1 MNRKKQQSNEKEV
14 PLKRVITPEELSDFT
29 LVPRTLKITALAIP
43 IGVLS
48 ACFALILLKLIS
60 FFTNVFYYGKLST
73 AASSPANHHLGWM
86 VIFIPVIGATIVG
99 MMARYGSDKIR
110 GHGIPE
116 AIESILLNGS
126 RIAPKVALLKPI
138 SAAISIGSGG
148 PFGAE
153 GPIIMTGGASGSMIA
168 QMFHLTSA
176 ERKTLLVAGAA
187 AGMSATF
194 AAPIASVLLAI
205 ELLLFERK
213 PRSIIPVA
221 IASATA
227 ALLRRYL
234 LGEGPLFPVVPHTGS
249 ISPYVLL
256 GCVVAGVLGGL
267 IAIPLSN
274 SVYKSEELFE
284 KLPIHWMWWPAIGG
298 LVIGVGGL
306 FFPQALGVG
315 YDVIG
320 QLAAGDRALHLLIG
334 VLIVKWVI
342 WSVSLGSG
350 TSGGVLAPVM
360 MIGAAMGGLLSYIL
374 PDAGPGFWALIG
386 IGVVLSGALRVPMTG
401 ILFTVEL
408 THDWNLLLPLLVGSV
423 TAYAVSA
430 LLLKRSILTE
440 KVARRGYHLSNEYSI
455 DPLEMLYV
463 REVMRTKIA
472 VLPAKTTL
480 GEIMPSLRA
489 DHKQTQRLLP
499 VLNSF
504 GQLVG
509 VLTRGDIREQLE
521 KQGDAALHLSLGEL
535 ARPNVVEAY
544 PDEPLRAVVY
554 RMAEKGFTRMPVVE
568 HESGKFLGLI
578 SLDDLLKARTRHMEE
593 EQRREQP
600 LKFKWFLPGGGVQSE
615 TETPAAL

>member
-1 MNRKKQQSNEKEV
+1 MKHQKD
-14 PLKRVITPEELSDFT
+14 LKTEAGEPIKRNVTPEELSDFT
-29 LVPRTLKITALAIP
+29 VVPRVLKITALAVP
-43 IGVLS
+43 IGAMS

-60 FFTNVFYYGKLST
+60 LFTNIFYFGRFTTSG
-73 AASSPANHHLGWM
+73 SSPADNHLGWYA
-86 VIFIPVIGATIVG
+86 IFIPVIGAMIVG
-99 MMARYGSDKIR
+99 VMARYGSDKIR

-126 RIAPKVALLKPI
+126 RIAPRVAVLKPI

-153 GPIIMTGGASGSMIA
+153 GPIIMTGGAFGSMVA

-213 PRSIIPVA
+213 PRSIFPVA

-227 ALLRRYL
+227 AMLRPYL
-234 LGEGPLFPVVPHTGS
+234 LGEGPLFPVTPHLGAATPLV
-249 ISPYVLL
+249 IL

-298 LVIGVGGL
+298 LVIGIGGRI
-306 FFPQALGVG
+306 FPQALGVG

-334 VLIVKWVI
+334 VLVVKWII

-360 MIGAAMGGLLSYIL
+360 MIGAAMGGLLSYVM
-374 PDAGPGFWALIG
+374 PGMGAGFWALIG
-386 IGVVLSGALRVPMTG
+386 IGVVLSGALRVPMTAV
-401 ILFTVEL
+401 LFTVEL

-423 TAYAVSA
+423 TAYGVSA
-430 LLLKRSILTE
+430 LMLKRSILTE
-440 KVARRGYHLSNEYSI
+440 KVARRGYHLIGEYSI
-455 DPLEMLYV
+455 DPLELLYV
-463 REVMRTKIA
+463 REVMRTKIL
-472 VLPAKTTL
+472 VLSANMKL
-480 GEIMPSLRA
+480 REILPSLRMEHRQ
-489 DHKQTQRLLP
+489 DQRLLP
-499 VLNSF
+499 VVNTF
-504 GQLVG
+504 GQLFG
-509 VLTRGDIREQLE
+509 ILTRKSIREKVE
-521 KQGDAALHLSLGEL
+521 KDGESVHELTLGEI
-535 ARPNVVEAY
+535 AHANAIEAF

-554 RMAEKGFTRMPVVE
+554 RMAEKGVTRMPVVV
-568 HESGKFLGLI
+568 SDTGRFLGLI
-578 SLDDLLKARTRHMEE
+578 SLDDLLRARTRHLEE
-593 EQRREQP
+593 EQRREKP
-600 LKFKWFLPGGGVQSE
+600 LNLRWLMPNIKSTGE
-615 TETPAAL
+615 TQV

>member
-1 MNRKKQQSNEKEV
+1 VSQVKQEQSFAHGPGE
-14 PLKRVITPEELSDFT
+14 PIKRNVTPEELSDFT
-29 LVPRTLKITALAIP
+29 LGPRVLKITALAIP
-43 IGVLS
+43 IGAVS

-60 FFTNVFYYGKLST
+60 LCTNIFYFGRFTT
-73 AASSPANHHLGWM
+73 AGISPADNHLGWYA
-86 VIFIPVIGATIVG
+86 IFIPVIGAMIVG
-99 MMARYGSDKIR
+99 IMARYGSDKIR

-126 RIAPKVALLKPI
+126 RIAPKVAVLKPI

-153 GPIIMTGGASGSMIA
+153 GPIIMTGGAFGSMVA

-213 PRSIIPVA
+213 PRSIFPVA

-227 ALLRRYL
+227 AMLRPYL
-234 LGEGPLFPVVPHTGS
+234 LGPGPLFPVTPHLGAMTPLV
-249 ISPYVLL
+249 IL
-256 GCVVAGVLGGL
+256 GCVVAGILGGL
-267 IAIPLSN
+267 VAIPLSN

-284 KLPIHWMWWPAIGG
+284 KLPMHWMWWPAIGG
-298 LVIGVGGL
+298 LVIGIGGR

-320 QLAAGDRALHLLIG
+320 QLAAGDRAWHLLIA
-334 VLIVKWVI
+334 VLVVKWII

-360 MIGAAMGGLLSYIL
+360 MIGAAMGGLLSYVM
-374 PDAGPGFWALIG
+374 PGMGPGFWALIG
-386 IGVVLSGALRVPMTG
+386 IGVVLSGALRVPMTAV
-401 ILFTVEL
+401 LFTVEL
-408 THDWNLLLPLLVGSV
+408 THDWTLLLPLLVGSV

-430 LLLKRSILTE
+430 LMLKRSILTE
-440 KVARRGYHLSNEYSI
+440 KVARRGYHLIGEYSI
-455 DPLEMLYV
+455 DPLELLYV
-463 REVMRTKIA
+463 REVMRTKIL
-472 VLPAKTTL
+472 VLSANLRLK
-480 GEIMPSLRA
+480 EILPSLRMEHRQ
-489 DHKQTQRLLP
+489 DQRLLP
-499 VLNSF
+499 VVNTF

-509 VLTRGDIREQLE
+509 ILTRKRIREAIE
-521 KQGDAALHLSLGEL
+521 KDGESVHELTLGEI
-535 ARPNVVEAY
+535 AHANAIEAF

-554 RMAEKGFTRMPVVE
+554 RMAERGVTRMPVVVGS
-568 HESGKFLGLI
+568 SGRFLGLI
-578 SLDDLLKARTRHMEE
+578 SLDDLLRARTRHLEE
-593 EQRREQP
+593 EQRREKP
-600 LKFKWFLPGGGVQSE
+600 LHLKWLMPNIKSAGESQ
-615 TETPAAL
+615 A